1 MQLYTEKCIPEGE
14 RIDWCFK
21 NIFITQLLFKCYTV
35 QVYTGII
42 PVKQTR
48 VKPVVLILL
57 CWLEVQGHTDS
68 FVLGVK
74 VVLCSLNVIIS
85 NSLIVFILLA
95 YIM

>member
-1 MQLYTEKCIPEGE
+1 ML
-14 RIDWCFK
+14 CFC
-21 NIFITQLLFKCYTV
+21 FIGV
-35 QVYTGII
+35 I

-68 FVLGVK
+68 FMLGVK
-74 VVLCSLNVIIS
+74 VVVLCSLNVIIS
-85 NSLIVFILLA
+85 NSVIVFILLA